1 MAENINNEVIIQL
14 EEEEPEDCPV
24 CLEVMTTR
32 MITLK
37 PRSRKIVLKPCKHQ
51 FCQRCVMTIFNGLQ
65 NGESFRCPLCRQNV
79 EVKSFQPTLL
89 MKIGK
94 WMSKGE
100 NLRITF
106 AVLLAILA
114 LSGLIAYYTYLLT
127 DPLASQRISEQVRK
141 LRAYFE

>member
-1 MAENINNEVIIQL
+1 MAGYINNDVLIQV
-14 EEEEPEDCPV
+14 EEEPKCCPV
-24 CLEVMTTR
+24 CFEEMTSR
-32 MITLK
+32 KITLK
-37 PRSRKIVLKPCKHQ
+37 PKSRMIALKPCKHE
-51 FCQRCVMTIFNGLQ
+51 FCQRCVMTIFNGSQ

-89 MKIGK
+89 ARIGK

-114 LSGLIAYYTYLLT
+114 LNGLIAYYSYLLT
-127 DPLASQRISEQVRK
+127 DPLASQRITKQLRK
-141 LRAYFE
+141 LKAFFE